1 MISLWCLSSVLQALW
16 CCSSK
21 SHNWPFFSS
30 APRHPKY
37 ISFPISTPSQAKHK
51 PVSCAA
57 IQKALGHQ
65 TPTLLFPPKHEASG
79 GTWSRLQSHSS
90 LGRLSGAKPRQFH
103 RRSESGQSNQS
114 LGLPSESWNFG
125 ELIFNSN
132 GYYRTACHMVTL
144 ST

>member
-1 MISLWCLSSVLQALW
+1 MISLWCLSAVLQAPW

-21 SHNWPFFSS
+21 SHHCPFFSS
-30 APRHPKY
+30 ARRHPKY

-57 IQKALGHQ
+57 IQKAG
-65 TPTLLFPPKHEASG
+65 TPDTHSPPPSQHEASG

-103 RRSESGQSNQS
+103 QRSKSGQSNQS
-114 LGLPSESWNFG
+114 LGLPSESWNF
-125 ELIFNSN
+125 
-132 GYYRTACHMVTL
+132 R
-144 ST
+144 